1 MLKQFFNWVSNPA
14 ILFSIFIVG
23 FFFIFPPGAK
33 LYRLNRRLKLDRLW
47 TPAGGAVFFALL
59 AVFFLWGITDENFRL
74 IVFKPDNV
82 PITALL
88 FLVPFFLWYSMKQA
102 RDNDLRAEKGEPPR
116 EALDNEKV
124 LVWPDLVYVE
134 FICLILSMALMI
146 VWSLFLKAPLEEPAN
161 PTVSPNPSKAPWYF
175 LGLQEMLVYYDPWL
189 AGVVLP
195 TLIIVGLVAIPYMDI
210 NPGGQG
216 FYSFRPRMKSISMFL
231 FGFVVMWIF
240 LILVGTFLRGPNW
253 NFFGPFEF
261 WDPNKREVLNN
272 VNLSEYVYIFLL
284 HTGLPKN
291 ILVRELFGILL
302 ILGYFA
308 ILPGLLAQTA
318 FKRLFQR
325 LGVVRYSFFI
335 VLLQMGLALPIK
347 MYTRW
352 LFNLKYIVSI
362 PEFFLNV

>member
-195 TLIIVGLVAIPYMDI
+195 TLIIVGLVAIPFMDI
-210 NPGGQG
+210 NPAARA
-216 FYSFRPRMKSISMFL
+216 S
-231 FGFVVMWIF
+231 
-240 LILVGTFLRGPNW
+240 TA
-253 NFFGPFEF
+253 
-261 WDPNKREVLNN
+261 
-272 VNLSEYVYIFLL
+272 
-284 HTGLPKN
+284 TG
-291 ILVRELFGILL
+291 R
-302 ILGYFA
+302 A
-308 ILPGLLAQTA
+308 
-318 FKRLFQR
+318 
-325 LGVVRYSFFI
+325 
-335 VLLQMGLALPIK
+335 
-347 MYTRW
+347 
-352 LFNLKYIVSI
+352 
-362 PEFFLNV
+362 

>member
-14 ILFSIFIVG
+14 ILFSIFIVT
-23 FFFIFPPGAK
+23 FFFIFPPGEK
-33 LYRLNRRLKLDRLW
+33 LYRLNRRLKLDMLW
-47 TPAGGAVFFALL
+47 TPTGGVVFFALL
-59 AVFFLWGITDENFRL
+59 AIFFLWGITDENFRL
-74 IVFKPDNV
+74 IVFKPDNI

-102 RDNDLRAEKGEPPR
+102 RDNDLRAEKGEPPK

-216 FYSFRPRMKSISMFL
+216 FYSYRPRMKSISIFL

-284 HTGLPKN
+284 RTGLPKN

-308 ILPGLLAQTA
+308 IVPGLLAQTV

-335 VLLQMGLALPIK
+335 VLLLMGLALPIK